1 MVVLLEAELTK
12 AAVQGK
18 QLLLHRTSIIVFT
31 CSSPG
36 KTSHTTYGFSPERPG
51 RQVLTIFLG
60 RLLSSA
66 LCFMQDT

>member
-18 QLLLHRTSIIVFT
+18 QLLLHRTSIIGFT

-36 KTSHTTYGFSPERPG
+36 KTSHTTYGF
-51 RQVLTIFLG
+51 FL
-60 RLLSSA
+60 SV
-66 LCFMQDT
+66 